1 MFQNVLRYFGFNHE
15 ANNENSIKITSEQI
29 SNLNVEQIENL
40 RLNPNTIFELTNDAM
55 DDAFHRNDIQ
65 KLKYLNKV
73 FNLQLKSGGG
83 YHIDISLEEGRE
95 EMTKFLIAEFGCVP
109 SLYAKQMALVNRHI
123 GLCMWVDEHLS
134 SVDAENKNNNSNKR
148 NDTGISKVHL
158 KIKDKKLCWDDSIPE
173 YARYT
178 CNPNNSNELN
188 GPNEPNKLNGPKD
201 PKAKF

>member
-1 MFQNVLRYFGFNHE
+1 MFQNVLRYFGFNYE

-55 DDAFHRNDIQ
+55 DDAFHRNDMQ

-83 YHIDISLEEGRE
+83 YHIDISMEEGRE
-95 EMTKFLIAEFGCVP
+95 EMTKFLIVEFGCVP

-134 SVDAENKNNNSNKR
+134 SVGAENKNNKR

-158 KIKDKKLCWDDSIPE
+158 KIKDKKLCWDESIPE

-178 CNPNNSNELN
+178 CNPSET
-188 GPNEPNKLNGPKD
+188 NEPKE
-201 PKAKF
+201 PKAKI